1 MKRFLSAL
9 LVILMCVGFF
19 PNLEV
24 NATDQNMSNP
34 RITDYTDNQ
43 FFVEKLGVLFEKLV
57 NSRYNYF
64 TTTGK
69 TCGNSKCTT
78 CNAANVTEKHPTI
91 SHLNVDYSWDAYSCY
106 GFAKWTFKY
115 LYGKD
120 ATGVL
125 DNPSNRGNSNTT
137 TVVASTYDGK
147 SSAKKVIQ
155 QAKIGDILQSPK
167 PHSMIFLKC
176 DDNYFYVL
184 HSNWAWSGEG
194 RNIVKV
200 SKFSYDVF
208 NKITVYRADNY
219 PNNVHT
225 CPTTPKD
232 NKGKW
237 NFQTKGSK
245 LGACKVCGKEYD
257 WLSTIQT
264 ITNKK
269 AILKTSKKN
278 YKVTL
283 YKKPYEDA
291 GKAASGKI
299 IKELPITGTLKNA
312 YGTDWYE
319 VEYQKNKKGYISKTT
334 LEKNYVIGSVSD
346 KSAKKTS
353 TQQESAKSTLKIN
366 LTQYPSQHTQGNNFG
381 LRGTVTSNY
390 KITSV
395 KGTVVNSKGKTVLS
409 SNDKPNAKSLD
420 VQKSDLNNSLTF
432 NTLSPGKYTLKV
444 VAVDAYGKK
453 IEESKSFTVKAK
465 ASQSNKS
472 QKEKTVTGKV
482 KIPSS
487 WDNLSIRSGP
497 STDYKIVGS
506 MKNGVKCTVY
516 TEKAKNG
523 WYYVEY
529 NGVKGYAAG
538 NRINLQ

>member
-57 NSRYNYF
+57 NSKYNYF

-269 AILKTSKKN
+269 ATLKTSKKN

-291 GKAASGKI
+291 GKAASGNV

-312 YGTDWYE
+312 YETDWYE

-334 LEKNYVIGSVSD
+334 LEKNYSIASVST
-346 KSAKKTS
+346 KQA
-353 TQQESAKSTLKIN
+353 STLKIS
-366 LTQYPSQHTQGNNFG
+366 LTKYPNQHTQGNNFG
-381 LRGTVTSNY
+381 LRGSVSSNY

-395 KGTVVNSKGKTVLS
+395 KGAVVNSKGKTVLS
-409 SNDKPNAKSLD
+409 SNDKPNAKSMD

-444 VAVDAYGKK
+444 VVVDAYGKK
-453 IEESKSFTVKAK
+453 VEESKSFTVKAK